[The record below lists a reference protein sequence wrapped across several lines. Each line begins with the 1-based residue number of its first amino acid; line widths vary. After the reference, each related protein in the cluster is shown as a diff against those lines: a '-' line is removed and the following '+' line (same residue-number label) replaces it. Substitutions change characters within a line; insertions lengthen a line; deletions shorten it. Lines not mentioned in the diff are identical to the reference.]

1 MGVFTLN
8 NMPVFYDYLNLYN
21 AEITPSTVHVRNT
34 GLALYFKRYLMQRAV
49 SVFNW
54 DLPEHWEKNYFLYVL
69 YYWGYVAVINTDK
82 FGVIPQ
88 QCGLRG
94 YNVMYQPTHAIISNP
109 LLQGIRTPMIGRD
122 CEVIRLMPDWG
133 GCMDVINFY
142 GDMLALTAETTGV
155 NILNSKLSFAAFA
168 EDKQTAET
176 LKKGYDSF
184 ASGEPLTVYAKNL
197 RDASGNLRF
206 EFFNQDVGK
215 NYIADKLLTDMNKI
229 LDKFDTEIG
238 IPNANTDKRERLIQ
252 IEVASNGLDTQ
263 SNASMWLEE
272 LKKSAGKVNKMF
284 GLNISVDW
292 REDIARYINE
302 GSGSDE
308 D

>member
-1 MGVFTLN
+1 MN
-8 NMPVFYDYLNLYN
+8 NMPVFYNYLNVYN
-21 AEITPSTVHVRNT
+21 AEVTPSTVHVRNT
-34 GLALYFKRYLMQRAV
+34 GLARYFKRYLMQRAV

-69 YYWGYVAVINTDK
+69 YYCGYVAVINTDK

-88 QCGLRG
+88 QCGLQG

-109 LLQGIRTPMIGRD
+109 LLRGITTPMIGRD
-122 CEVIRLMPDWG
+122 CEVFRLMPDWG

-142 GDMLALTAETTGV
+142 GDMLALTAETAGV

-176 LKKGYDSF
+176 FKKGYDSF
-184 ASGEPLTVYAKNL
+184 ASGEPLTVFGKNL
-197 RDASGNLRF
+197 WDTSGKLRF

-215 NYIADKLLTDMNKI
+215 NYIADKLLIDMNKI

-252 IEVASNGLDTQ
+252 IEVTSNGLDTQ

-272 LKKSAGKVNKMF
+272 LKKSAAKVNKMF
-284 GLNISVDW
+284 GLNITVDW
-292 REDIARYINE
+292 REDIARYIKE
-302 GSGSDE
+302 GSRSDE